1 MATRIFLIRALCEYA
16 RDTAP
21 KGTSI
26 VKFLGQIRN
35 AIISGDIVNGK
46 VLVTTAEAGGTQTFA
61 LPAGH
66 TPNDLIALFQEAID
80 YANAYNG
87 NPPKKVNRV
96 KCLRAS
102 FARAIPQ

>member
-1 MATRIFLIRALCEYA
+1 MATRILLVRALCEYA
-16 RDTAP
+16 RDSAP
-21 KGTSI
+21 AGTPLAA
-26 VKFLGQIRN
+26 FLGQIRN

-46 VLVTTAEAGGTQTFA
+46 ILVTTAEAGGTQTFA

-80 YANAYNG
+80 YTNAHNG
-87 NPPKKVNRV
+87 NPPKVVSRI